1 MISTYHAINKGFQG
15 WKEEARFA
23 ITAEGKPATLS
34 ITTMK
39 RSSGVLSTT
48 ATVHINDG
56 DFMIHRVYYDFTKT
70 LATQSVHVT
79 EKAVSAQHAKAKE
92 GLADLL
98 EEIELHYEAKAET
111 STN

>member
-1 MISTYHAINKGFQG
+1 MISTYHAINKGFHG

-23 ITAEGKPATLS
+23 ITAEGKSATLS

-56 DFMIHRVYYDFTKT
+56 DFMSHRVFHDFSKT
-70 LATQSVHVT
+70 LATQSVRVT

-92 GLADLL
+92 DLAGLL
-98 EEIELHYEAKAET
+98 EQIHLHYEAKAAT